1 MAVFS
6 VEGPFKVPTY
16 QGKAAKIV
24 DSEAISAFWESVGVV
39 AKRRGCYLF
48 AVRAGKGIRPVYVG
62 KATKTFKQEVF
73 TPHKLEKYQ
82 RCLADF
88 KKGTPVL
95 FFLPAPSGKGK
106 PNLKAIGELEDYLIQ
121 TAVSKNPAL
130 LNVRG
135 TERENWGIAGV
146 LRGGVGKPSL
156 AAKHFKTAIGL

>member
-1 MAVFS
+1 MAIFK
-6 VEGPFKVPTY
+6 VEGPFEVPTY

-24 DSEAISAFWESVGVV
+24 DSEGLPEFWSEIDTL

-48 AVRAGKGIRPVYVG
+48 AVRASKGIRPVYVG

-95 FFLPAPSGKGK
+95 FFLLAPAGKGK
-106 PNLKAIGELEDYLIQ
+106 PNLTAVGELEDYLIQ
-121 TAVSKNPAL
+121 TAISRNPDL

-135 TERENWGIAGV
+135 TEREDWGITGV
-146 LRGGVGKPSL
+146 LRSGVGKPSR
-156 AAKHFKTAIGL
+156 AARDFKRTLGL